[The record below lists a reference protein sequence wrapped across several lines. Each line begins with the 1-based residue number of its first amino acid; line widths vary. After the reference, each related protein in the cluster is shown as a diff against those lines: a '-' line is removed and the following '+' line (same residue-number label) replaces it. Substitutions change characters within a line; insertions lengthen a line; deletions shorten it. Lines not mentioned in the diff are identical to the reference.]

1 MPEQETLVRH
11 PFFPFA
17 VSDTFPL
24 ACSHPQGP
32 TDWVFLPRQ
41 VKLTMVKEKIH
52 DPWWVEVR
60 QERA

>member
-1 MPEQETLVRH
+1 MREQKTLVRH
-11 PFFPFA
+11 PFFPFV

-24 ACSHPQGP
+24 ACSRRHRP
-32 TDWVFLPRQ
+32 TDWVFLARQ
-41 VKLTMVKEKIH
+41 VKLTVAKEKIH